1 LQATLQCLT
10 TRTLKMA
17 VEIIEK
23 FELHRK
29 SNYEE
34 SDDGAGNIN

>member
-1 LQATLQCLT
+1 
-10 TRTLKMA
+10 MA

>member
-1 LQATLQCLT
+1 
-10 TRTLKMA
+10 MA

-23 FELHRK
+23 FALHRK

-34 SDDGAGNIN
+34 SDVGAANIN